1 MILTKL
7 VGYTKF
13 DYTDKSTGIVT
24 KKVQVCFEDTE
35 SIPEV
40 GKIYSTFNFKA
51 DKVPDFKKDDIGKD
65 IIVELGKMDG
75 GRKYGSSI
83 VFR

>member
-13 DYTDKSTGIVT
+13 DYKDKTTGVIT
-24 KKVQVCFEDTE
+24 PKVQVCFEDTDCV
-35 SIPEV
+35 PEV

-51 DKVPDFKKDDIGKD
+51 DKVPDFQPEDLDRD